1 MSDALEQEEVYPVKR
16 AVVLVCKAWNDMATE
31 FLYEHIICR
40 YSEEMVSSSAL
51 IAVLQD
57 SAKGEQLARMVI
69 RVDVSGPSVHPH
81 LQSTLLR
88 LCPNLQ
94 SIYTNDRVFAYPY
107 PYSPKRRNLPTLSIV
122 FELLQASEYQ
132 LFWSMADHWHSLTI
146 YFDMPELIGALG
158 IPIAQENILPSPPDS
173 GGKEFV
179 NLRHIT
185 FMSRG
190 VNKYSIRNLKHWPL
204 PSVTHLTIKSYIP
217 GTEGPYDDVLDMLR
231 SSQLGLQLKF
241 FALLVHFTVSSHKTT
256 VCESLELLK
265 AMPNVEEVALPFFWD
280 SVQLLNTTITFP
292 KVRTMGMEIDRYDY
306 TAVATQENAFATY
319 TETCCRLFPNIR
331 TIRTTSR
338 LYTYTVNYFL
348 TKRVGPM
355 IHLKKAAALLKGR
368 GIKFEDCAGWDIA
381 QVLS

>member
-1 MSDALEQEEVYPVKR
+1 
-16 AVVLVCKAWNDMATE
+16 
-31 FLYEHIICR
+31 
-40 YSEEMVSSSAL
+40 
-51 IAVLQD
+51 
-57 SAKGEQLARMVI
+57 
-69 RVDVSGPSVHPH
+69 
-81 LQSTLLR
+81 
-88 LCPNLQ
+88 
-94 SIYTNDRVFAYPY
+94 
-107 PYSPKRRNLPTLSIV
+107 
-122 FELLQASEYQ
+122 
-132 LFWSMADHWHSLTI
+132 
-146 YFDMPELIGALG
+146 MPELIGALG

-173 GGKEFV
+173 GGKEFI
-179 NLRHIT
+179 NLKHIN

-217 GTEGPYDDVLDMLR
+217 GTEGAYDDVLDMLR
-231 SSQLGLQLKF
+231 SSHLGLQLRF
-241 FALLVHFTVSSHKTT
+241 FALLVHFTVSSQKTT
-256 VCESLELLK
+256 VCGSLELLK

-280 SVQLLNTTITFP
+280 SVQLPNTSITFP

-348 TKRVGPM
+348 TTRVGPM

-368 GIKFEDCAGWDIA
+368 EIKFEDCAGWDIV